1 MKIIITGACGF
12 IGFHLSKKLLEQNH
26 SILGIDSL
34 NDYYDL
40 SLKEKRL
47 TKLRESKKFKFFKF
61 SLNDVKEIEEIFK
74 NFRPNIVINLAAQAG
89 VRYSEINPN
98 AYIDSNILGFLNIL
112 KLSLNYQID
121 KLIYASSSS
130 VYGDN
135 SKAPF
140 KENYLLNPISLYG
153 KTKLSNELIAEEFS
167 KLSPIQFIG
176 LRFFTVYGPYGRPDM
191 AYYKFS
197 QKIQNKEKITL
208 YNKGN
213 MSRDMTYVDD
223 IINGIVLSIDKK
235 IFETR
240 HEIFNLGNTH
250 PISTIELIKIIER
263 RYKRKALISHKS
275 SENEV
280 FITHADI
287 TKSQKVLGYKPL
299 TNIIDGMYNFFEWL
313 DQM

>member
-12 IGFHLSKKLLEQNH
+12 IGFHLSKKLLNLNH

-34 NDYYDL
+34 NNYYDV

-47 TKLRESKKFKFFKF
+47 SKLVEFKKFKFSNFN
-61 SLNDVKEIEEIFK
+61 LNEKEEIDQIFK
-74 NFRPNIVINLAAQAG
+74 DFKPNIVINLAAQVG

-98 AYIDSNILGFLNIL
+98 AYIDSNILGFLNIVN
-112 KLSLNYQID
+112 LSLNYQID
-121 KLIYASSSS
+121 KFIYASSSS

-140 KENYLLNPISLYG
+140 KESLSLNPISLYG

-167 KLSPIQFIG
+167 KLSPTQFVG

-197 QKIQNKEKITL
+197 QKIKKGEKIML
-208 YNKGN
+208 FNKGN
-213 MSRDMTYVDD
+213 MSRDMTYIDD
-223 IINGIVLSIDKK
+223 IVNGITLSVNKKVFDK
-235 IFETR
+235 R
-240 HEIFNLGNTH
+240 HEIFNLGNTE
-250 PISTIELIKIIER
+250 PISTIDLIKIIER
-263 RYKRKALISHKS
+263 RYDRKALISHKS

-287 TKSQKVLGYKPL
+287 SKSKKVLGYKPV
-299 TNIIDGMYNFFEWL
+299 TNIVDGMYNFFEWL

>member
-34 NDYYDL
+34 NDYYDV

-47 TKLRESKKFKFFKF
+47 RKLRESKKFEFFKL
-61 SLNDVKEIEEIFK
+61 SLNDVKEIEAIFK

-140 KENYLLNPISLYG
+140 KENHLLNPISLYG

-167 KLSPIQFIG
+167 KLSSIQFIG

-197 QKIQNKEKITL
+197 QKIQKKEKITL

-223 IINGIVLSIDKK
+223 IVNGIVLSIDKK
-235 IFETR
+235 IFETS

-250 PISTIELIKIIER
+250 PISTIDLIKIIER

-287 TKSQKVLGYKPL
+287 TKSQKILGYKPV
-299 TNIIDGMYNFFEWL
+299 TNLVDGMYNFFEWL